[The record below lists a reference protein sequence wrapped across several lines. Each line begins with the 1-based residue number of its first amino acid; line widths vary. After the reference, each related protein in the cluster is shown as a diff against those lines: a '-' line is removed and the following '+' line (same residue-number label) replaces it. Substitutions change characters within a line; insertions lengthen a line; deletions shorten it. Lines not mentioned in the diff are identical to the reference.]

1 MTAIL
6 PAQVGSRGPFA
17 AYDRGMRSLLTL
29 SIILLVAGLS
39 LGLLNFYIDGRLSA
53 ALLFGSI
60 GAVVGLVASA
70 AIIISRR

>member
-1 MTAIL
+1 
-6 PAQVGSRGPFA
+6 
-17 AYDRGMRSLLTL
+17 MRSLLTL

-53 ALLFGSI
+53 ALLIGSI

>member
-1 MTAIL
+1 
-6 PAQVGSRGPFA
+6 
-17 AYDRGMRSLLTL
+17 MRSLLTL